1 MQRNGGGDMYV
12 YVQVSRGADYGRNH
26 APFPDVPPTVFAFCA
41 PLPRPSE
48 AQLQQGLQ
56 CVTAPD
62 IRWARCDIKSV
73 ALLGNVMQ
81 RQLSAEIGAHETI
94 LLKDGQMME
103 ASASTVHVVLGGVIV
118 TPPNSNEILP
128 GTTRT
133 VVEEL
138 ADRIGV
144 PRETRPVSEAEL
156 RAADEVWLASA
167 TRNVSAVTRIDG
179 APVGNG
185 RPGPVWQ
192 KMWAAFQQLQVE
204 LRDQPW

>member
-1 MQRNGGGDMYV
+1 M
-12 YVQVSRGADYGRNH
+12 
-26 APFPDVPPTVFAFCA
+26 
-41 PLPRPSE
+41 
-48 AQLQQGLQ
+48 
-56 CVTAPD
+56 
-62 IRWARCDIKSV
+62 
-73 ALLGNVMQ
+73 
-81 RQLSAEIGAHETI
+81 
-94 LLKDGQMME
+94 
-103 ASASTVHVVLGGVIV
+103 IV

>member
-1 MQRNGGGDMYV
+1 
-12 YVQVSRGADYGRNH
+12 
-26 APFPDVPPTVFAFCA
+26 VFAFCA
-41 PLPRPSE
+41 PLPKPSA
-48 AQLQQGLQ
+48 AQLQEGLQ

-94 LLKDGQMME
+94 LIKDGKMME
-103 ASASTVHVVLGGVIV
+103 ASASTVHVVLRGVII

-128 GTTRT
+128 GTTRS

-138 ADRIGV
+138 ADRLGV
-144 PRETRPVSEAEL
+144 PRQTRPVSQAEL
-156 RAADEVWLASA
+156 RSAEEVWLASA

-179 APVGNG
+179 APVGDG
-185 RPGPVWQ
+185 RPGPVWHN
-192 KMWAAFQQLQVE
+192 MWAAFQKLQAE